1 MKDEMTNEEN
11 IFRTSREP
19 LRGRRPVLLAAW
31 PGVGQVALIVA
42 RYLQQKLEAQEIG
55 EADSSFFFEPTG
67 VAVKDNVIQEPQ
79 FPSNIVYYWKNP
91 DDAHAD
97 LMILMGEAQPV
108 SHAYDLAHCVVDLA
122 QKFKAKKIFTCAAA
136 LVRMHHTEPSKVW
149 GAATEHRLL
158 NEFKGRDIVMRGD
171 LQIAGM
177 NGVLL
182 GVAKE
187 RRTEGYC
194 LLGEV
199 PMYATRI
206 PNPKAALAVITQL
219 TGVLGIKVDL
229 TELKEQSRVAEESM
243 KQLAV
248 QAMGEFI
255 DHFTKPIWPP
265 PTEEE
270 EEDEG

>member
-1 MKDEMTNEEN
+1 M
-11 IFRTSREP
+11 
-19 LRGRRPVLLAAW
+19 LAAW

-42 RYLQQKLEAQEIG
+42 RYLQQKLGAEDIG
-55 EADSSFFFEPTG
+55 ELESFHFFEPTG
-67 VAVKDNVIQEPQ
+67 VAVKDNVVQEPQ
-79 FPSNIVYYWKNP
+79 FPSNVFFYWRNP
-91 DDAHAD
+91 VNPRAD
-97 LMILMGEAQPV
+97 LLIFLGEAQPA
-108 SHAYDLAHCVVDLA
+108 SRAYELAHCVIDVA
-122 QKFKAKKIFTCAAA
+122 QRFKVKKLYTCAAA
-136 LVRMHHTEPSKVW
+136 LVRMHYTEPSKVW
-149 GAATEHRLL
+149 GVATEHRLL
-158 NEFKGRDIVMRGD
+158 GEFKGREVVMRGE

-187 RRTEGYC
+187 RKVEGYC

-206 PNPKAALAVITQL
+206 PNPKAALAV
-219 TGVLGIKVDL
+219 TGILAKMLEVTIDL
-229 TELKEQSRVAEESM
+229 NDLKEQAKEAEEEM
-243 KQLAV
+243 KRLAV

-265 PTEEE
+265 PSEEE